1 MKKFLFFAGLL
12 VFIACDRPVA
22 PRPPFIE
29 TDFTVRF
36 IYVGQADATL
46 ITTPRGKAILVDMGT
61 GTSARDYILPL
72 LDSLN
77 IARIDIAFASHM
89 HGDHIGGFDDLL
101 ASVPLAGFSYDHGGS
116 YSTNDFEN
124 YLLAVGDRR
133 RTISVGDTIFVESDV
148 RIVCYASGAEGL
160 DPIGEN
166 EKSVALIVSYK
177 GFDLFL
183 GGDLTGTDDG
193 NQIDIES
200 YIAPSLRP
208 VEMMKADHHASR
220 YCNNANILAAL
231 QPKYIA
237 VSCGIGNSYGFP
249 HDEAMDRFAVWG
261 EIYRTDL
268 SGTITV
274 TVVDSMEFTIL
285 TEF

>member
-1 MKKFLFFAGLL
+1 MKKLLFLTGLI
-12 VFIACDRPVA
+12 VFMACDRPLA
-22 PRPPFIE
+22 PLPPFIE

-61 GTSARDYILPL
+61 GTSANDYILPL
-72 LDSLN
+72 LDSLG
-77 IARIDIAFASHM
+77 ITEIDIAFASHM

-101 ASVPLAGFSYDHGGS
+101 ERVPLTGFSYDHGGS
-116 YSTNDFEN
+116 YPTNDFEN

-133 RTISVGDTIFVESDV
+133 RTISVGDTILVENDI

-160 DPIGEN
+160 EPIGEN
-166 EKSVALIVSYK
+166 EKSVALIISYI

-208 VEMMKADHHASR
+208 VEMIKADHHGSR

-231 QPKYIA
+231 QPDYIV
-237 VSCGIGNSYGFP
+237 VSCGIANSYGFP
-249 HDEAMDRFAVWG
+249 HEEAVERFSVWG
-261 EIYRTDL
+261 EIYRTDM

-274 TVVDSMEFTIL
+274 TVVDSMEFTIS
-285 TEF
+285 TEY